1 MTLKQMHRQKAPRQ
15 NNSISMKKFL
25 SLLVLTLSLTQM
37 PALAADHV
45 GLNLIHET
53 EASGIYDVWAAP
65 DAIKIK
71 SRSNGYVVVAQAPAW
86 TVKVWRDDRKQYGQL
101 SFGDFMK
108 GDLLVNNRI
117 SYLADCR
124 FPTRTTSS
132 TRGVD
137 KLLIYR
143 FPAVEAVSGSG
154 IFVSDRKDGNDV
166 LSGQK
171 LYPEL
176 ITFDNGFAPQTAQII
191 CRIYNLPYHKG
202 FPIAASNEIPN
213 KGSSALLNCKIL
225 SRKAVFKDNQLV
237 PPANYKKVPITKAMF
252 FTQGQTDILN
262 EMTGGR
268 L

>member
-1 MTLKQMHRQKAPRQ
+1 MNNPEAPRQ
-15 NNSISMKKFL
+15 NICRSMKKFL
-25 SLLVLTLSLTQM
+25 SLLVLTLSLTQV

-45 GLNLIHET
+45 GLNLVQET
-53 EASGIYDVWAAP
+53 EASGIYDIWAAP

-71 SRSNGYVVVAQAPAW
+71 SRSNGYVVVAQAPTW
-86 TVKVWRDDRKQYGQL
+86 LVKVWRDDRKQYGQL
-101 SFGDFMK
+101 PFGDFMK

-124 FPTRTTSS
+124 TPTSTARS

-137 KLLIYR
+137 KLLIYH
-143 FPAVEAVSGSG
+143 FPPVEAVSGAG

-166 LSGQK
+166 LSGEK

-176 ITFDNGFAPQTAQII
+176 ITFDNGFAPQTAQIL

-202 FPIAASNEIPN
+202 FPIAASNELPN
-213 KGSSALLNCKIL
+213 KGSSTLLNCKIL
-225 SRKAVFKDNQLV
+225 SRKAVFKDNQLM

-252 FTQGQTDILN
+252 FTQGQADILN
-262 EMTGGR
+262 EMTGGK